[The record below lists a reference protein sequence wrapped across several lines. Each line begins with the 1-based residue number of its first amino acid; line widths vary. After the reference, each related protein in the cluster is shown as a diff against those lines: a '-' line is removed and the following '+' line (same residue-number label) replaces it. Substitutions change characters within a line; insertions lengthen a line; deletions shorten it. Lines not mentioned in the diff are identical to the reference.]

1 MAADDVPE
9 NGKTGTLWTAVGH
22 IFCAVVGAGVLGL
35 PNSVAWLGWVA
46 GPICLC
52 AFFAIIMCA
61 SLMLTKMYQTD
72 GIEFSRYHHLVAHLL
87 GRRGSIALSIFQ
99 MLNLV
104 LSDIAYTITGAIAMQ
119 TIAGYLGSQPTKQWQ
134 FSLIIGAIELVFSQI
149 PSLEEVWWVSALGTL
164 SSLGYVLIA
173 LGLGLAYSGNR
184 LGSVGGRPG
193 TSPANKAFGV
203 LNALGNLAFAFGFT
217 QVLLEIQDTLR
228 QPPRAERTMSKAV
241 WVAVTSAFGFYLSSA
256 VACYAALGDDVPGEV
271 LQGFEQAPNWVMVVA
286 NFFIV
291 IHMITAWQVWAQPVF
306 ETLESHLKAFRLR
319 RRSQQAALE
328 EWNEGKEGPGPL
340 PKASGGAANGGPGAG
355 HSMGSAAPPHLPPL
369 SEAEVESGL
378 DAQHSGLSTGS
389 LAPQASGPMR
399 LRRMSAR
406 SSGGLVLH
414 NSAPLPDLVPQ
425 GGALQGWQ
433 RRKWSVD
440 EDLGASLDGASHRED
455 GGSAGQDHHH
465 AHSHLH
471 RLSVVSRLGSQAMF
485 HLDTGAANEHVPL
498 NDQGY
503 LLPFWQRLLLR
514 STYVLL
520 CTLVACIIP
529 FFSAVVGL
537 VGAVTFWPLA
547 IGFPFSMY
555 IKVFKPRG
563 FILWLLYSVAAVM
576 LLVCIA
582 GKAGRMGR
590 RGAAMWDLPGLLHGC
605 RAPAR
610 WHPSTV
616 QRTRLPAAT
625 IGSCQTIIVNWT
637 TYKLFS

>member
-1 MAADDVPE
+1 MKSHEVPE

-52 AFFAIIMCA
+52 AFFVIIMCA

-87 GRRGSIALSIFQ
+87 GRRGSIAVSIFQ

-119 TIAGYLGSQPTKQWQ
+119 TIAGYLHSQPTKQWQ
-134 FSLIIGAIELVFSQI
+134 FSLILGALELVFSQI
-149 PSLEEVWWVSALGTL
+149 PSLEEIWWVSALGTL

-173 LGLGLAYSGNR
+173 LGLGLAYSGNH

-193 TSPANKAFGV
+193 TSPANKAFGI

-228 QPPRAERTMSKAV
+228 QPPKAERTMSKAV
-241 WVAVTSAFGFYLSSA
+241 WVAVTAAFGFYISSA
-256 VACYAALGDDVPGEV
+256 VACYSALGDDVPGEV
-271 LQGFEQAPNWVMVVA
+271 LQGFEQAPDWVMVLA

-306 ETLESHLKAFRLR
+306 ETLESHLKAYRLR
-319 RRSQQAALE
+319 RQSQQAALE
-328 EWNEGKEGPGPL
+328 EWQEGKEGAGPL
-340 PKASGGAANGGPGAG
+340 PKISGAGVNGAAGAPNGLA
-355 HSMGSAAPPHLPPL
+355 SAAPSHLPPL

-378 DAQHSGLSTGS
+378 GVQLSEFSVGS

-406 SSGGLVLH
+406 GSGGVVLH

-425 GGALQGWQ
+425 GWHPRHASFI
-433 RRKWSVD
+433 SVD
-440 EDLGASLDGASHRED
+440 GISLPKDGASGKH
-455 GGSAGQDHHH
+455 GH
-465 AHSHLH
+465 HSHLH
-471 RLSVVSRLGSQAMF
+471 RLSVASRLGSQAMF
-485 HLDTGAANEHVPL
+485 HLDTGAANERVPM

-520 CTLVACIIP
+520 CTAVACIIP

-547 IGFPFSMY
+547 IGFPFTMY

-563 FILWLLYSVAAVM
+563 AILWLMYTVAVVM

-582 GKAGRMGR
+582 A
-590 RGAAMWDLPGLLHGC
+590 
-605 RAPAR
+605 
-610 WHPSTV
+610 TV
-616 QRTRLPAAT
+616 
-625 IGSCQTIIVNWT
+625 GSFQNIIVSWS
-637 TYKLFS
+637 TYKLFD